1 MTAVTEM
8 GGINTPPLP
17 AFYQSKTSQD
27 DLVGHKVGRILD
39 LLGVASEG
47 LVGRAGEGWVAQL
60 ATRAALNASPGA
72 RCARLAGVR

>member
-1 MTAVTEM
+1 MAAVTEM

-17 AFYQSKTSQD
+17 AFYQSKTSLD

-47 LVGRAGEGWVAQL
+47 LVARWRGLG
-60 ATRAALNASPGA
+60 SPTGDPGGA
-72 RCARLAGVR
+72 

>member
-17 AFYQSKTSQD
+17 AFYQSKTSLD

-47 LVGRAGEGWVAQL
+47 RVAHWRGLGSPTGEAG
-60 ATRAALNASPGA
+60 GA
-72 RCARLAGVR
+72 

>member
-1 MTAVTEM
+1 MATVTEM
-8 GGINTPPLP
+8 GRIITPPLP

-47 LVGRAGEGWVAQL
+47 LVARWRGLGSPTGEAG
-60 ATRAALNASPGA
+60 GA
-72 RCARLAGVR
+72 